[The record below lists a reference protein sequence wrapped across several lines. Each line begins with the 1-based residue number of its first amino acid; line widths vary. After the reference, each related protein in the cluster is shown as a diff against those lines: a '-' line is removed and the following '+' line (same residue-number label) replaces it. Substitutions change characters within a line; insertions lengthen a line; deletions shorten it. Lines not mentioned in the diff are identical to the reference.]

1 MSSHYSIA
9 SIKKN
14 KPLHPLRFV
23 LKYISMIVRKFLLY
37 TVSVILLI
45 TSCNDKKQEQAS
57 FTVHH
62 ADSTGLTFT
71 NTITPTSDFNM
82 FTYMYF
88 YNGAGVGAGDFNQD
102 GKIDLFF
109 AANQQQNK
117 LYLNEGNLK
126 FKDVTTAAGIPTTLG
141 WHTGVAV
148 ADVNND
154 GLLDIYISRVSEFEM
169 LTGHNE
175 LLICMGIENGIPK
188 YKEDAAAYGLDFSG
202 FSTQAAFFDYDM
214 DGDLDCYLLNHS
226 VHQNGTFAR
235 RDLFKGSYHKQS
247 GDKLF
252 RNDAS
257 FAEGEK
263 NKNFFTDVTKE
274 SGIESTAIGY
284 GLGIC
289 VSDINMDGWP
299 DIYIG
304 NDFHENDYLYIN
316 NKNGSFTES
325 AQTALMHTSQY
336 TMGVDIA
343 DANNDAY
350 PDIVSMDMLPAD
362 PYILK
367 RSLGEDPYDL
377 YYQKIGFGY
386 GYQYT
391 RNNLQLNNGNG
402 SFSETGLYSG
412 IAATDWSWATL
423 WLDFDNDGLK
433 DLFIS
438 NGIPKRLNDI
448 DYVNFVAND
457 TIQQKI
463 REQNVEE
470 KYLALTGRYPEIKLP
485 NYFFHNAGNMQF
497 DNWHAQIKND
507 MPSFSNGAVYA
518 DFDNDGDLDIVT
530 NNIGDAAMLYENNTS
545 DTNFSV
551 QLHLK
556 GAPLNSQACG
566 AKLLA
571 YKNNQL
577 QWYEKTATRG
587 FLGSMEIPL
596 HAAFGSN
603 KPDSIF
609 LIWPSNQYQ
618 RIAIDSN
625 RFQTYTYN
633 PSLPFFDFNSLHTPA
648 AFHSPK
654 AIDITVQT
662 GLIFKH
668 EEDLFNEFNRET
680 LMPHMLTSE
689 GPALAIG
696 DVNNDGLDDVF
707 IGGAKWTSRSLWIQ
721 KSNGTFIQQQ
731 VPALFND
738 STYEDVDAV
747 IADIDNDGLK
757 DIIIASGGN
766 EYTGRS
772 KELQS
777 RIYKNRGKGSFERV
791 HSIFDTIFCNASSIA
806 VMDWNGDGANDLFLG
821 GRSIPWEYGAIPQSY
836 LLENNGKGQF
846 KNVTVQKAPGL
857 IQVGLVTGACCADID
872 ADKDTDLILST
883 EWGPIIIFK
892 NEAEKFIQTNATN
905 QKGWWNGVE
914 AMDVDS
920 DGDIDLVCGNLGLN
934 SRLKSNENE
943 PVRMYYADF
952 DNNGK
957 KEQLLT
963 YYLNHTEIPFANKD
977 ELQKQLPML
986 KKKFLYAEDF
996 AKAKLTD
1003 LFDKSSLQK
1012 AAKFT
1017 ADFFENAVLLNDGK
1031 GVFTIQALPWQC
1043 QLSPLQCAAIIP
1055 DTTHKKTWLLSA
1067 GNFYENNIEMGR
1079 YDAGYGNMTNLQNNI
1094 STEPLRN
1101 VLIKGQA
1108 RKILPININHK
1119 PAYIIARNNATMM
1132 VVAFE

>member
-1 MSSHYSIA
+1 MMGRSILIFIVSSI
-9 SIKKN
+9 I
-14 KPLHPLRFV
+14 F
-23 LKYISMIVRKFLLY
+23 IS
-37 TVSVILLI
+37 
-45 TSCNDKKQEQAS
+45 SCTDEKQDPAA
-57 FTVHH
+57 FTVLY
-62 ADSTGLTFT
+62 ADSTGLNFT
-71 NTITPTSDFNM
+71 NTITPSSDFNM

-109 AANQQQNK
+109 AANQQQCK
-117 LYLNEGNLK
+117 LYLNEGHLK
-126 FKDVTTAAGIPTTLG
+126 FKDITTAAGIPTTAG
-141 WHTGVAV
+141 WHTGVSV

-154 GLLDIYISRVSEFEM
+154 GLLDIYISRVSGFEM

-175 LLICMGIENGIPK
+175 LLICAGIENGIPT

-235 RDLFKGSYHKQS
+235 RDLFKGTYHKES
-247 GDKLF
+247 GDKLY

-257 FAEGEK
+257 FAEGAK
-263 NKNFFTDVTKE
+263 NTNFFTDVTKE
-274 SGIESTAIGY
+274 TGIESSAIGY

-289 VSDINMDGWP
+289 VSDVNVDGWP

-325 AQTALMHTSQY
+325 AQSAFMHTSQY

-350 PDIVSMDMLPAD
+350 TDIVSMDMLPAD

-377 YYQKIGFGY
+377 YYQKIGYGY
-386 GYQYT
+386 GFQYT

-423 WLDFDNDGLK
+423 WLDFDNDGWK
-433 DLFIS
+433 DLFVS

-457 TIQQKI
+457 TIQEKI
-463 REQNVEE
+463 KAQNVEE

-485 NYFFHNAGNMQF
+485 NYFFHNVGNMQF
-497 DNWHAQIKND
+497 DNWHAKIKND
-507 MPSFSNGAVYA
+507 IPSFSNGAVYA

-530 NNIGDAAMLYENNTS
+530 NNIGDAALLYENNTA
-545 DTNFSV
+545 DTNLTV
-551 QLHLK
+551 QLHLQ
-556 GAPLNSQACG
+556 GMPQNSQACG
-566 AKLLA
+566 ARLLA

-577 QWYEKTATRG
+577 LWYEKTATRG
-587 FLGSMEIPL
+587 FLGSMEIPM
-596 HAAFGSN
+596 HAAFGRV
-603 KPDSIF
+603 KPDSVF
-609 LIWPSNQYQ
+609 LIWPDNRYE
-618 RIAIDSN
+618 RIVIDSN
-625 RFQTYTYN
+625 HFQTYTYN
-633 PSLPFFDFNSLHTPA
+633 TALPFFDFNTLHKDA
-648 AFHSPK
+648 AFHSPQAK
-654 AIDITVQT
+654 DITAQT
-662 GLIFKH
+662 GIIFKH
-668 EEDLFNEFNRET
+668 EEDLFNEFNREV

-689 GPALAIG
+689 GPALATG
-696 DVNNDGLDDVF
+696 DVNNDGLADVF
-707 IGGAKWTSRSLWIQ
+707 IGGAKWTKRSLWIQ
-721 KSNGTFIQQQ
+721 QSNGTFVEQ
-731 VPALFND
+731 PMPTLYND
-738 STYEDVDAV
+738 STYEDVDAA
-747 IADIDNDGLK
+747 IADMDHDGLN
-757 DIIIASGGN
+757 DLIIASGGN

-777 RIYKNRGKGSFERV
+777 RIYKNKGKGIFERI
-791 HSIFDTIFCNASSIA
+791 HSIFDTIYCNASSIV
-806 VMDWNGDGANDLFLG
+806 VMDWNGDGANDIFLG
-821 GRSIPWEYGAIPQSY
+821 GRSIPWEYGALPQSY

-846 KNVTVQKAPGL
+846 KDVTAQKAPSLMHIGF
-857 IQVGLVTGACCADID
+857 VSGACGADID
-872 ADKDTDLILST
+872 ADQDADLILST

-892 NEAEKFIQTNATN
+892 NEVQKFIQTNATN
-905 QKGWWNGVE
+905 KNGWWNCVE
-914 AMDVDS
+914 TMDADA
-920 DGDIDLVCGNLGLN
+920 DGDLDLVCGNLGLN
-934 SRLKSNENE
+934 SRLKANANE

-963 YYLNHTEIPFANKD
+963 YYLNHKEIPFANKD

-996 AKAKLTD
+996 AKATLTD
-1003 LFDKSSLQK
+1003 LFEKSSLQK
-1012 AAKFT
+1012 AAQFT
-1017 ADFFENAVLLNDGK
+1017 ADYFENVVLLNDGK
-1031 GVFTIQALPWQC
+1031 GVFTIQSLPWQC
-1043 QLSPLQCAAIIP
+1043 QLSPLQCAAMIA
-1055 DTTHKKTWLLSA
+1055 DDHHKKIWLLSA

-1079 YDAGYGNMTNLQNNI
+1079 YDACYGYMTNLQNGI
-1094 STEPLRN
+1094 VTEPLRN
-1101 VLIKGQA
+1101 VLLKGQA
-1108 RKILPININHK
+1108 RKILPIQIGK
-1119 PAYIIARNNATMM
+1119 QTAYIIARNNETLM
-1132 VVAFE
+1132 VVGF

>member
-1 MSSHYSIA
+1 M
-9 SIKKN
+9 
-14 KPLHPLRFV
+14 
-23 LKYISMIVRKFLLY
+23 SMIVRRFLLY
-37 TVSVILLI
+37 TVCSSLFF
-45 TSCNDKKQEQAS
+45 TSCTNENKDQPA
-57 FTVHH
+57 FTVHD
-62 ADSTGLTFT
+62 AESTGLTFT
-71 NTITPTSDFNM
+71 NTITPASDFNM

-102 GKIDLFF
+102 GKVDLFF
-109 AANQQQNK
+109 ASNQQQNK
-117 LYLNEGNLK
+117 LYLNEGNLS
-126 FKDVTTAAGIPTTLG
+126 FKDVSAAAGIPISTG
-141 WHTGVAV
+141 WHTGVSI

-154 GLLDIYISRVSEFEM
+154 GLLDIYICRVSKFEM
-169 LTGHNE
+169 LSGHNE
-175 LLICMGIENGIPK
+175 LLICTGIEKGIPK

-202 FSTQAAFFDYDM
+202 FSTQASFFDYDL

-235 RDLFKGSYHKQS
+235 RDLFKGTFHKES

-257 FAEGEK
+257 SAEGEK
-263 NKNFFTDVTKE
+263 NKNFFIDVTKE
-274 SGIESTAIGY
+274 SQIESSAIGY

-289 VSDINMDGWP
+289 VSDLNADGWP

-304 NDFHENDYLYIN
+304 NDFHENDYLYLN
-316 NKNGSFTES
+316 NKNGSFTET

-343 DANNDAY
+343 DINNDAY

-402 SFSETGLYSG
+402 SFSEIGLYSG

-463 REQNVEE
+463 RENNVEE

-485 NYFFHNAGNMQF
+485 NYFFHNKGNLQF
-497 DNWHAQIKND
+497 ENWQSKIQND
-507 MPSFSNGAVYA
+507 VPTFSNGSVYA
-518 DFDNDGDLDIVT
+518 DFDNDGDLDMVT
-530 NNIGDAAMLYENNTS
+530 NNIGDAALLYENNS
-545 DTNFSV
+545 SPTNHSV
-551 QLHLK
+551 QFRLL
-556 GAPLNSQACG
+556 GMPFNTQACG
-566 AKLLA
+566 AKLLVHT
-571 YKNNQL
+571 NNEM

-587 FLGSMEIPL
+587 FMGSMEIPL
-596 HAAFGSN
+596 HAAFGSV
-603 KPDSIF
+603 KPDSVF
-609 LIWPSNQYQ
+609 LIWPDNKYQ

-625 RFQTYTYN
+625 HFQTCTYN
-633 PSLPFFDFNSLHTPA
+633 PLLPFFNFSTLHTKA
-648 AFHSPK
+648 VFHSPQAK
-654 AIDITVQT
+654 DITEQT
-662 GLIFKH
+662 RLIFKH
-668 EEDLFNEFNRET
+668 EEDLFNEFNREV

-689 GPALAIG
+689 GPALATG

-721 KSNGTFIQQQ
+721 QINGTFLQQQ
-731 VPALFND
+731 VPALIND
-738 STYEDVDAV
+738 STYEDVDAA

-757 DIIIASGGN
+757 DLIIASGGN

-777 RIYKNRGKGSFERV
+777 RIYKNRGKGIFERM
-791 HSIFDTIFCNASSIA
+791 HSIFDTIFCNASSI
-806 VMDWNGDGANDLFLG
+806 VVLDWNGDGANDLFLG
-821 GRSIPWEYGAIPQSY
+821 GRSIPWEYGTIPQSY
-836 LLENNGKGQF
+836 LLENDGKGQF
-846 KNVTVQKAPGL
+846 KNVTIQKAPGL
-857 IQVGLVTGACCADID
+857 AYIGFVSGACAADID
-872 ADKDTDLILST
+872 VDRDEDLLVST
-883 EWGPIIIFK
+883 EWGPVIIFK
-892 NEAEKFIQTNATN
+892 NEEKKFIQSNASDK
-905 QKGWWNGVE
+905 KGWWNCIE

-920 DGDIDLVCGNLGLN
+920 DGDLDLVCGNLGLN
-934 SRLKSNENE
+934 SRLKATENE

-963 YYLNHTEIPFANKD
+963 YYLNHKEIPFANKE

-996 AKAKLTD
+996 AKASLTD
-1003 LFDKSSLQK
+1003 LFGKSSLEK
-1012 AAKFT
+1012 AIQFT
-1017 ADFFENAVLLNDGK
+1017 ANYFENAVLLNDGK
-1031 GVFTIQALPWQC
+1031 GLFTLQCLPWQC
-1043 QLSPLQCAAIIP
+1043 QLSPLQCAAIVK
-1055 DTTHKKTWLLSA
+1055 DTTHKKAWLLSA

-1079 YDAGYGNMTNLQNNI
+1079 YDACYGNMTNLQNGI
-1094 STEPLRN
+1094 KTEPLHN

-1108 RKILPININHK
+1108 RKMLSIKIKNK
-1119 PAYIIARNNATMM
+1119 PAYIIARNNAALM
-1132 VVAFE
+1132 VLGFEE